1 MSVWEAQAVG
11 FGQRK
16 QASGATAGQERVLI
30 ALTERRRTAVS
41 DAADSHDARTLC
53 RKSAA
58 LPRRPTHGHEA
69 RWWRT
74 LGPMRTVKAIV
85 FSTTT
90 KAVVFS
96 TLIVG
101 VLVVGFLMSGFV
113 PLSVGGAGVMSTRV
127 ATAPVP
133 PPVSPGDPGAPEPA
147 PAPTVEPSIPS
158 PVPGPR
164 SPIPTATM
172 TVVPLTVPVDPPSFT
187 AQP

>member
-1 MSVWEAQAVG
+1 MG
-11 FGQRK
+11 FGQLK
-16 QASGATAGQERVLI
+16 EASGATGGQERVLI
-30 ALTERRRTAVS
+30 ALTEGRRTAGS

-69 RWWRT
+69 RWRRT
-74 LGPMRTVKAIV
+74 LGPMRTV
-85 FSTTT
+85 

-127 ATAPVP
+127 ATAPA

-158 PVPGPR
+158 PIPVPVPDTR
-164 SPIPTATM
+164 SPIPAATM
-172 TVVPLTVPVDPPSFT
+172 TVVPLTVPVDPPNFT